1 MNSPMIRFGIPP
13 IARIRQAPAWVLA
26 RERARRA
33 RARPQRR
40 GPPQV
45 RDSKKGRVGYSK
57 VKFGKIDGSID
68 RIIW

>member
-45 RDSKKGRVGYSK
+45 RDSKKGRVG
-57 VKFGKIDGSID
+57 
-68 RIIW
+68 